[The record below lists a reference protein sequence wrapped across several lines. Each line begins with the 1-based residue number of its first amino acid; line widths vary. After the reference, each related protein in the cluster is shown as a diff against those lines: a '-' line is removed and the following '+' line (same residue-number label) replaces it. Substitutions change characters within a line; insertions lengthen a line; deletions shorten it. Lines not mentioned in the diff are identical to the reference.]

1 VGKGEERVGAG
12 WVATL
17 AVAPETRARLGRRD
31 PGDTCG
37 LDSKARAVEDL
48 EALIGRMQVLQN
60 RLWAEQRRAVL
71 VVLQGLDASGKDG
84 TIRRV
89 FTGVNPQGCEVTSF
103 KVPTPNELAHD
114 YLWRCHA
121 ACPARGE
128 IAIWNRSHYEDL
140 VTTRVLGLVDD
151 EQIRRRYR
159 HVRAFERLL
168 VDEGT
173 RIVKVFLHLSRDEQR
188 RRLQRRIDDP
198 ERRWKFR
205 PDDLET
211 RRRWDEFLAAYDDAI
226 SATSTT
232 WAPWYVVP
240 ADHKWVRDVVVASL
254 LVATLTEMDPRLPEP
269 DPGIAGLRVE

>member
-1 VGKGEERVGAG
+1 M
-12 WVATL
+12 
-17 AVAPETRARLGRRD
+17 APDGGARLDRRD

-37 LDSKARAVEDL
+37 FDSKARAAEDL
-48 EALIGRMQVLQN
+48 AVLVERMRILQN

-121 ACPARGE
+121 ACPARGK
-128 IAIWNRSHYEDL
+128 IGIWNRSHYEDL

-151 EQIRRRYR
+151 QQVRRRYR
-159 HVRAFERLL
+159 HVRAFEQLL
-168 VDEGT
+168 GDEGT
-173 RIVKVFLHLSRDEQR
+173 RVVKVFLHLSRDEQR
-188 RRLQRRIDDP
+188 RRLQRRVDDP

-226 SATSTT
+226 SATSTA

-240 ADHKWVRDVVVASL
+240 ADHKWVRDLVVASL
-254 LVATLTEMDPRLPEP
+254 LVATLTDMDPRLPEP
-269 DPGIAGLRVE
+269 DPGITGLRVE